1 MKRKISIILFITL
14 LILCSCGKK
23 ENKKANQDNITEN
36 QKLEAEK
43 YNNYVLLY
51 NHLLQIDEYIG
62 YYFDIAGTSE
72 KMKKLEGKINIPSI
86 NQSILDGTKENIGK
100 KPEMKELD
108 NAARDLVPLLS
119 EMKTLTDQMTEYYK
133 DGNYYKNKYLRIE
146 MHLKFLE
153 ITKKYRTFSKKFK
166 DAFDKKSREQK
177 NRAAEKIKKEGK
189 LIEYDLITFIDSC
202 EAILDEIQK
211 EKISAENFTNADLSK
226 FKELER
232 KMTDSLDKLKNSSE
246 NKNMLKKE
254 NYHNSDFTSFI
265 LYTSRFK
272 ETVKKFISRIEK
284 KEGVDPKLL
293 ENNPSLKNEPGTPE
307 NIFYEYNEL
316 IKEYNKL
323 SN

>member
-246 NKNMLKKE
+246 NKDMLKKE
-254 NYHNSDFTSFI
+254 NYHSSDFTSFI
-265 LYTSRFK
+265 LYTPRFK

-293 ENNPSLKNEPGTPE
+293 QNNPSLKNEPGTPE

-316 IKEYNKL
+316 IREYNKL

>member
-14 LILCSCGKK
+14 LILCSCEKK
-23 ENKKANQDNITEN
+23 ENKKIDQNNITEN
-36 QKLEAEK
+36 QKKEAEK

-62 YYFDIAGTSE
+62 YYFDVAGATE

-100 KPEMKELD
+100 KPEMKEPD

-166 DAFDKKSREQK
+166 DAFDKKSKEQK

-246 NKNMLKKE
+246 NKDMLKKE
-254 NYHNSDFTSFI
+254 NYHSSDFTSFI
-265 LYTSRFK
+265 LYTPRFR
-272 ETVKKFISRIEK
+272 EAVKKFINRVEK

>member
-14 LILCSCGKK
+14 LILCSCEKK
-23 ENKKANQDNITEN
+23 ENKKIDQVNITEN
-36 QKLEAEK
+36 QKKEAEK

-62 YYFDIAGTSE
+62 YYFDVAGATE

-100 KPEMKELD
+100 NPEMKELD
-108 NAARDLVPLLS
+108 SAARDLVPLLS

-166 DAFDKKSREQK
+166 DAFDKKSKEQK

-211 EKISAENFTNADLSK
+211 EKISAENFTNADL
-226 FKELER
+226 
-232 KMTDSLDKLKNSSE
+232 
-246 NKNMLKKE
+246 LKKE
-254 NYHNSDFTSFI
+254 NYHSSDFTSFI

-284 KEGVDPKLL
+284 KEGVNPKLL
-293 ENNPSLKNEPGTPE
+293 QNNPSLKNESGTPE

-316 IKEYNKL
+316 IREYNKL

>member
-14 LILCSCGKK
+14 LILCSCEKK
-23 ENKKANQDNITEN
+23 ENKKIDQVNITEN
-36 QKLEAEK
+36 QKKEAEK

-62 YYFDIAGTSE
+62 YYFDVAGATE

-100 KPEMKELD
+100 NPEMKELD

-153 ITKKYRTFSKKFK
+153 ITKKYHTFSKKFK
-166 DAFDKKSREQK
+166 DAFDKKSKEQK

-246 NKNMLKKE
+246 NKDMLKKE
-254 NYHNSDFTSFI
+254 NYHSSDFTSFI
-265 LYTSRFK
+265 LYTPRFK

-293 ENNPSLKNEPGTPE
+293 QNNPSLKNEPGTPE

-316 IKEYNKL
+316 IREYHKL

>member
-14 LILCSCGKK
+14 LILCSCEKK
-23 ENKKANQDNITEN
+23 ENKKIDQVNITEN
-36 QKLEAEK
+36 QKKEAEK

-62 YYFDIAGTSE
+62 YYFDVAGATE

-100 KPEMKELD
+100 NPEMKELD
-108 NAARDLVPLLS
+108 SAARDLVPLLS

-177 NRAAEKIKKEGK
+177 NRGK
-189 LIEYDLITFIDSC
+189 TYRIRFNNIYRFM
-202 EAILDEIQK
+202 
-211 EKISAENFTNADLSK
+211 
-226 FKELER
+226 R
-232 KMTDSLDKLKNSSE
+232 
-246 NKNMLKKE
+246 
-254 NYHNSDFTSFI
+254 SDF
-265 LYTSRFK
+265 R
-272 ETVKKFISRIEK
+272 
-284 KEGVDPKLL
+284 
-293 ENNPSLKNEPGTPE
+293 
-307 NIFYEYNEL
+307 
-316 IKEYNKL
+316 
-323 SN
+323 

>member
-293 ENNPSLKNEPGTPE
+293 QNNPSLKNEPGTPE

-316 IKEYNKL
+316 IREYNKL

>member
-1 MKRKISIILFITL
+1 
-14 LILCSCGKK
+14 
-23 ENKKANQDNITEN
+23 
-36 QKLEAEK
+36 
-43 YNNYVLLY
+43 
-51 NHLLQIDEYIG
+51 
-62 YYFDIAGTSE
+62 
-72 KMKKLEGKINIPSI
+72 MKKLEGKINIPSI

-293 ENNPSLKNEPGTPE
+293 QNNPSLKNEPGTPE

-316 IKEYNKL
+316 IREYNKL

>member
-100 KPEMKELD
+100 NPEMKELD
-108 NAARDLVPLLS
+108 SAARDLVPLLS

-166 DAFDKKSREQK
+166 DAFDKKSKEQK

-246 NKNMLKKE
+246 NKDMLKKE
-254 NYHNSDFTSFI
+254 NYHSSDFTSFI

-293 ENNPSLKNEPGTPE
+293 QNNPSLKNEPGTPE

-316 IKEYNKL
+316 IREYNKL

>member
-23 ENKKANQDNITEN
+23 ENKKIDQVNITEN

-100 KPEMKELD
+100 NPEMKELD
-108 NAARDLVPLLS
+108 SAARDLVPLLS

-166 DAFDKKSREQK
+166 DAFDKKSKEQK

-293 ENNPSLKNEPGTPE
+293 QNNPSLKNEPGTPE

-316 IKEYNKL
+316 IREYNKL